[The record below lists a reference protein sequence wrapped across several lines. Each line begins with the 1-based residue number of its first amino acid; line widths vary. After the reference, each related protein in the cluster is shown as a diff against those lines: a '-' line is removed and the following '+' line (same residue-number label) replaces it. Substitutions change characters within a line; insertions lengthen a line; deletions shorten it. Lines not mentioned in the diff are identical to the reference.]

1 MAAVA
6 FAFLLAATAT
16 LATAAKAHALVAV
29 TNIYPDIRDPGWA
42 AGDRQAASTTQ
53 WGRNIVLHVSDA
65 DDMAWAS
72 IDNGQPTDEV
82 WMDRSYDG
90 GATWSSDSKLGDTT
104 IPSGQT
110 GWRTMMYNFDNP
122 SGGQHGVLRAC
133 GKAGNRPEIS
143 CTGWFGE
150 ATAAV
155 NHYEDVRDPGAAAG
169 DRQAGAAVQWGRN
182 IVLHVSDADDMAW
195 ASIDNGQPTDEVW
208 MDRSFDNGATWNSG
222 SKMGDTTVPTG
233 QTSWRTMMYNF
244 DDQLTEQVGVLR
256 ACGKAGNRPEIAC
269 TGWFRPHLGGKA
281 DGAAAVGQ
289 YWSARTGLWSGSYG
303 WTDANALTST
313 IDYLQRTGDH
323 SYDYIIRQVWYH
335 NLRNDGSQI
344 SQNYDTYGYNDD
356 IGWWGLAWL
365 RAYDYTGVSAYL
377 QMAQTDADIMASH
390 WDGYC
395 GGGVWWNTSTGSSGY
410 KNAITNELY
419 LKLNA
424 ALYNHTK
431 NSGDLSRANA
441 EWQWFAGTGMINSS
455 GLVNDGLTTD
465 GTCRNNGGGTFTY
478 NQGVILDGLAQLS
491 IARGGDSTL
500 LAQAKTIAQAA
511 TTQLVS
517 NGVLSEPV
525 GNSDCDSDD
534 SLFKGIF
541 VRNLYEYAR
550 DANDTS
556 FGSFMSDQAT
566 SILAKDTYGFN
577 QKGMLW
583 GGASTAQE
591 TGYRCTSSGQDAL
604 SAGM

>member
-1 MAAVA
+1 MA
-6 FAFLLAATAT
+6 FALLLAATAT
-16 LATAAKAHALVAV
+16 LAGAAKAHAFVAV
-29 TNIYPDIRDPGWA
+29 TNIYPDVRDPGWA
-42 AGDRQAASTTQ
+42 AGDRQAASAAQ
-53 WGRNIVLHVSDA
+53 WGRSIVLHVSDA

-72 IDNGQPTDEV
+72 IGNGQPTDEV

-90 GATWSSDSKLGDTT
+90 GATWGSDSKIGDTAV
-104 IPSGQT
+104 PSGQT
-110 GWRTMMYNFDNP
+110 GWRSMMYNFDNP
-122 SGGQHGVLRAC
+122 GGGQHGVLRAC
-133 GKAGNRPEIS
+133 GKAGDRPEIA
-143 CTGWFGE
+143 CTGWLSE

-155 NHYEDVRDPGAAAG
+155 NHYPDVRDPGVAAG
-169 DRQAGAAVQWGRN
+169 DRQAGSASQWGRS

-195 ASIDNGQPTDEVW
+195 ASIGNGQPTDEVW
-208 MDRSFDNGATWNSG
+208 MDRSYDNGATWSSG
-222 SKMGDTTVPTG
+222 SKIGDTTVPAG
-233 QTSWRTMMYNF
+233 QTGWRSMMYNF

-269 TGWFRPHLGGKA
+269 TGWFRPQLGGKA

-313 IDYLQRTGDH
+313 IDYAQRTGDH
-323 SYDYIIRQVWYH
+323 GYDHVIRQVWYH
-335 NLRNDGSQI
+335 NLRNDGSMV
-344 SQNYDTYGYNDD
+344 SQDYDTYGYNDD

-365 RAYDYTGVSAYL
+365 RAYDYTGVGDYL
-377 QMAQTDADIMASH
+377 NMAQTDADIMAAH

-431 NSGDLSRANA
+431 NSGDLARANA
-441 EWQWFAGTGMINSS
+441 EWQWFSGTGMINTS

-500 LAQAKTIAQAA
+500 LARAKTIAQAA
-511 TTQLVS
+511 TTHLVS

-525 GNSDCDSDD
+525 GNTDCGSDD

-550 DANDTS
+550 DAGDAS
-556 FGSFMSDQAT
+556 FGPFMSTQAST
-566 SILAKDTYGFN
+566 ILAKDTYGFS

-583 GGASTAQE
+583 GGAGGAQV